1 LLIKRLLLTKALL
14 LIIFNIDKAYPA
26 ESVDLK
32 IYLKNDKSL
41 KSLYQST
48 DFLPIWINDSFEKK
62 LKNLEI

>member
-14 LIIFNIDKAYPA
+14 LLVFNVDKSYSA
-26 ESVDLK
+26 ELVDLK

-48 DFLPIWINDSFEKK
+48 DFLPIWINDGFEEK
-62 LKNLEI
+62 LKNLEV